1 VKESRTASFTLTS
14 PQRAGVSSDA
24 QEPHDFRSTTAKM
37 APTAPLSARPL
48 YTSEQIHQF
57 YDRISLPQQHRHE
70 PGEQTN
76 NLIHDPDASLGF
88 LAALQ
93 RHCLASIPFENLA
106 LHYSTHH
113 TISLDPDHLFE
124 KIIASP
130 DGRGGY
136 CMENNK
142 LMYTI
147 LKTLGFDLVSSG
159 ARVNE
164 GGASGSSLPY
174 DQCTYN
180 GWSHMINIVTIPPR
194 TGEKYFIDVG
204 FGSGG
209 PSLPIKLEH
218 DKPVLNVAPSQT
230 VRLRYD
236 RIPEHTTSDD
246 GQKLW
251 IFEKKDQDAAEFRP
265 MYCFLGTEFLPQDY
279 EVMNLF
285 TSQSRTMW
293 FTRAVCCVK
302 WLLSEDGEEV
312 VGDLTMMQRHL
323 KRKVGGKVETVKEFQ
338 SEQDR
343 IDALKKYLGVTLNEA
358 EKNGIKGMVSEIK

>member
-1 VKESRTASFTLTS
+1 MCSDSALRHCK
-14 PQRAGVSSDA
+14 QRGVDSELL
-24 QEPHDFRSTTAKM
+24 EPHDFRSTTTKM
-37 APTAPLSARPL
+37 APSTPLSARPL
-48 YTSEQIHQF
+48 YTSDQIHQF
-57 YDRISLPQQHRHE
+57 YKRISLPQQHRHE

-76 NLIHDPDASLGF
+76 NLIHDANASLSF

-93 RHCLASIPFENLA
+93 RHCLASIPFENLD

-130 DGRGGY
+130 NGRGGY

-147 LKTLGFDLVSSG
+147 LKTLGFDVVSCG

-164 GGASGSSLPY
+164 SG
-174 DQCTYN
+174 DTYN
-180 GWSHMINIVTIPPR
+180 GLSHMINVVTIPPR
-194 TGEKYFIDVG
+194 TGEKYHIDIG

-209 PSLPIKLEH
+209 PSRPIKLEH

-236 RIPEHTTSDD
+236 HIPEHTSNED

-251 IFEKKDQDAAEFRP
+251 IFEKRDHDTAEFRP

-302 WLLSEDGEEV
+302 WLLSEDGKEV
-312 VGDLTMMQRHL
+312 IGDLTLMQRHL
-323 KRKVGGKVETVKEFQ
+323 KRKQHGQVETIMEFA

-343 IDALKKYLGVTLNEA
+343 IDALKKYLGVTLSKA
-358 EKNGIKGMVSEIK
+358 EINGIKGMVSEIK